1 MANRSPFTRGA
12 KVTAYL
18 RDSGGTKQEASVE
31 RQEKEVRAWC
41 EEHGLALTQLF
52 RDEARTGRTDKRRDA
67 LAELMD
73 HFRNGG
79 EEAGV
84 VIWNY
89 ERFARNTKHG
99 RYYIAELEYLGK
111 IVHSLTDDI
120 PDGPER
126 IIFQAFKLYSA
137 EQTSTK
143 ISIDVTSGLRRMV
156 EEHGGMPALP
166 PRGMMRGEP
175 MQIGTHR
182 DKSPRIVHKWIP
194 DPVLKDA
201 VRTAF
206 EMRANGATLRSV
218 QDATGLYHSVNS
230 WVTFFKNPIYKGE
243 LRFGDL
249 VIEKYCDPI
258 VSREL
263 WDKVQKVSKRRS
275 AIAANADN
283 PRRLA
288 SPFVLSGLVY
298 CAACGSLMSKH
309 SIKGWNYYACS
320 NRRTLKEC
328 KARHIPQHALENGVI
343 ELLLDQLLSLD
354 VMLAL
359 QHRLRVEHQHS
370 AADTR
375 DERITLTRKL
385 TALGKRIHNLTE
397 AIAEVG
403 LSDSLKRSITQAERD
418 AADKKLEL
426 KALDE
431 AATPPPEYSTPTLA
445 QLADHLRESLTSDD
459 LETRRYY
466 LRGIVT
472 RIEARRD
479 DDHISGALYYVP
491 PQTLLGHGKSAPT
504 GTHADYLILDIPV
517 RKHKQP
523 ARV

>member
-1 MANRSPFTRGA
+1 MTSKCPFPRGA
-12 KVTAYL
+12 KVTGYL

-31 RQEKEVRAWC
+31 RQEKELRAWS
-41 EEHGLALTQLF
+41 EEHNLALTKLF
-52 RDEARTGRTDKRRDA
+52 TDEARTGRTDRKRDA

-79 EEAGV
+79 EEEGV

-120 PDGPER
+120 PEGPER

-137 EQTSTK
+137 EQTSNK
-143 ISIDVTSGLRRMV
+143 ISIDVTSGLRDMV
-156 EEHGGMPALP
+156 ATHGGMPALP
-166 PRGMMRGEP
+166 PRGMMRSDP
-175 MQIGTHR
+175 IQIGVHR

-194 DPVLKDA
+194 DPALKDA
-201 VRTAF
+201 VLKAF
-206 EMRANGATLRSV
+206 QMRAQGATLRTV
-218 QDATGLYHSVNS
+218 QETTRLYSSVNS
-230 WVTFFKNPIYKGE
+230 WVTFFKNPIYKGV
-243 LRFGDL
+243 LHFGDL
-249 VIEKYCDPI
+249 IIEEYCEPI
-258 VSREL
+258 VPPEL
-263 WDKVQKVSKRRS
+263 WEKVQAVSKSRS
-275 AIAANADN
+275 VIAANADN

-288 SPFVLSGLVY
+288 SPFVLSGLVH
-298 CAACGSLMSKH
+298 CASCGALMSKH

-328 KARHIPQHALENGVI
+328 KARHIPQRDLESGVT

-359 QHRLRVEHQHS
+359 QHRMKAESQTN

-375 DERITLTRKL
+375 DERLMLTGKLQTLR
-385 TALGKRIHNLTE
+385 KRIRNLTE
-397 AIAEVG
+397 AVAELG
-403 LSDSLKRSITQAERD
+403 LSDSLKLSLTESERNAAEI
-418 AADKKLEL
+418 KSKL
-426 KALDE
+426 KSLDE
-431 AATPPPEYSTPTLA
+431 AVKAPPEYSAPTLA
-445 QLADHLRESLTSDD
+445 KLAEQIRDALTNDD
-459 LETRRYY
+459 LETRRMY
-466 LRGIVT
+466 LRGMVV

-479 DDHISGALYYVP
+479 DTHIHGALYYVP
-491 PQTLLGHGKSAPT
+491 PQSILGYGKSAPT
-504 GTHADYLILDIPV
+504 GTHADYLTLDIPV